1 MYKNVDQMGRR
12 NSAADELNRRFQEFP
27 TPSRGFRLAAYALDL
42 LIASFTLFIG
52 WAIWSLFTWKEST
65 TPGHKILGQKIVN
78 FNSGIEVSWWHMF
91 VRECLVRMIFN
102 LISFFTFGLMTVI
115 DALFIFREDKRTLHD
130 LIVKTIVVDDSS
142 IALLKN

>member
-1 MYKNVDQMGRR
+1 
-12 NSAADELNRRFQEFP
+12 
-27 TPSRGFRLAAYALDL
+27 
-42 LIASFTLFIG
+42 
-52 WAIWSLFTWKEST
+52 
-65 TPGHKILGQKIVN
+65 
-78 FNSGIEVSWWHMF
+78 MF

-142 IALLKN
+142 IAILKK